1 MENPF
6 KSAVDGIRSGMMTEP
21 GVVDKIFDKPIE
33 LIHEDP
39 NNPRGVDNKG
49 YSEESLKDLA
59 DDIKV
64 NGVINAIV
72 VREHPSIKGEW
83 QIVSGHRRFRAA
95 KLAGLTSVPVRISK
109 NKDYR
114 AEQIAENLHRED
126 LTLIEMESIIS
137 DFMGQGLSSYEI
149 AEKLHKSQS
158 FVAQHMRLLK
168 APACVRELINLGLIK
183 NAMQGSEL
191 CRAYKDDP
199 DQTKTMCNRW
209 KLAEIEPNSSM
220 IKELRDSIKNQVQK
234 NKHFEQTYSQQE
246 EPNKAKKGKFD
257 EITSAE
263 EKQDQSKMLRRF
275 VQIRA
280 KFKGME
286 GVISLDRTPTEEGK
300 VWFIPE
306 GSSVKDAYEV
316 QCSDIQMVSIAE
328 NR

>member
-6 KSAVDGIRSGMMTEP
+6 KSAVEGIRSGMMTEP

-39 NNPRGVDNKG
+39 NNPRSIDNKG
-49 YSEESLKDLA
+49 YAEESLKDLA
-59 DDIKV
+59 EDIKV

-72 VREHPSIKGEW
+72 VREHPTIRGEW

-95 KLAGLTSVPVRISK
+95 QMAGLKSVPVRISK
-109 NKDYR
+109 NQDYR

-126 LTLIEMESIIS
+126 LTLTEMSSIIS
-137 DFMGQGLSSYEI
+137 EFVKQGLSSYEI
-149 AEKLHKSQS
+149 SEKLHKSQA

-168 APACVRELINLGLIK
+168 APTCVQTMINQGLIK
-183 NAMQGSEL
+183 NSMQGSEL

-199 DQTKTMCNRW
+199 EQTEAVCKMWELDKIEPTLGMIKQFRSTLKNNIQRDSHFEESEKEALAKSEKAELEDKPTETKT
-209 KLAEIEPNSSM
+209 
-220 IKELRDSIKNQVQK
+220 
-234 NKHFEQTYSQQE
+234 KH
-246 EPNKAKKGKFD
+246 G
-257 EITSAE
+257 
-263 EKQDQSKMLRRF
+263 KMLRRF

-280 KFKGME
+280 KFKGMD
-286 GVISLDRTPTEEGK
+286 GLISLDRTPTEEGK

-316 QCSDIQMVSIAE
+316 QCSDIQMLSIAE
-328 NR
+328 NH